1 MKKVSIKESQ
11 ITKIIKELTE
21 KIINEKTFSIE
32 PHVSEIPRERNLGK
46 VFGSYEP
53 EVSDDTI
60 RYMRKNPRLII
71 KRLIDI
77 YGDKFFDMVDL
88 ERQRLIDTQGPLDE
102 EFDDYNP
109 EAEKREEIN
118 RYLKYLT
125 PVVKGVDEFDST
137 HLIEVDYFPYENRNV
152 DVQIDL
158 NVSVPDTGYEK
169 FDRIVAK
176 NMVNFLLNEANDSMD
191 RQQLKVNSIKVGS
204 KL

>member
-1 MKKVSIKESQ
+1 MKKVSIKESE

-21 KIINEKTFSIE
+21 KILSEKTFSIE
-32 PHVSEIPRERNLGK
+32 PHVREIPIERNLRK
-46 VFGSYEP
+46 VFGNYET

-77 YGDKFFDMVDL
+77 YGDKFFDMVDV
-88 ERQRLIDTQGPLDE
+88 EKQKSIETQGPLDE

-109 EAEKREEIN
+109 EAEKRDEIN

-125 PVVKGVDEFDST
+125 PVVKGDDEFDSM
-137 HLIEVDYFPYENRNV
+137 HFIEVDYFPYENRNV

-158 NVSVPDTGYEK
+158 SITVPHTGYEN
-169 FDRIVAK
+169 FDRAVAK
-176 NMVNFLLNEANDSMD
+176 KMVNFLIDKADDSMD
-191 RQQLKVNSIKVGS
+191 RQQIKVNSIKVSGKS
-204 KL
+204 

>member
-1 MKKVSIKESQ
+1 MKKVSVKESQ
-11 ITKIIKELTE
+11 INKIIKELTE
-21 KIINEKTFSIE
+21 KILNEKTFSIE
-32 PHVSEIPRERNLGK
+32 PNVSEIPRERNLRK

-88 ERQRLIDTQGPLDE
+88 ERQRSMDTQGPLDE

-125 PVVKGVDEFDST
+125 PVVKGDDEFDSN

-169 FDRIVAK
+169 FDKIVAK
-176 NMVNFLLNEANDSMD
+176 NMVNFLLNRANDSMD